1 VNFVAAGS
9 ADNMLLSTARLQIT
23 LLYLVLQTTPLVI
36 TRYYI
41 FDEFKQTYKQ
51 LKAEL
56 FYVSVL
62 KKTAK

>member
-1 VNFVAAGS
+1 MNFVAAGS